1 MRKLNFRKVLST
13 VLKCS
18 IAVAMAFTSLQLNLQ
33 STQDYKVSAAISD
46 LTSNELR
53 ASINPIVQS
62 YEKASTTGVYKMSS
76 ATRFVILA
84 DQNSMNNDR
93 LQEVVKLINSECMG
107 KEVVSNAPLAM
118 VFGSEADATADD
130 ILITIDP
137 VKAATTGSNSEE
149 AYMIEIGADGV
160 KVYGASENAVMY
172 ALRSIYLY
180 MISIDGLAYGTIKDY
195 PQLEERRLHV
205 DCGRKYISKD
215 WFIRQIREMSY
226 MKFNTLQMHF
236 SENAG
241 FRIECETDPLIV
253 SDQYLTKAEV
263 REILAEA
270 KKYGIKVIPSFDS
283 PGHVD
288 QILRA
293 HPEYGQVDIYGN
305 HYSSG
310 LDVTNPEAV
319 AYIYSLYDEYMEL
332 FKGCT
337 DFHIGGDEY
346 MEFDRAPFTTNYKSV
361 LDNYARESLGAGYI
375 WKDVLA
381 NYINELAA
389 YVYSKG
395 FKPRVW
401 NDGLYYGESAYEGAQ
416 KIEMHKY
423 IGIDFW
429 SQMSWNYSIARL
441 NTFVEK
447 GHTDIYNVNASY
459 FYYVLRSSKPTD
471 GREQHSFDVL
481 NQEQNIYNNWTPGKF
496 QENTVADSS
505 SFIKGSCV
513 AIWCDIPS
521 VCDED
526 TINADI
532 AAAMRSLAS
541 KSWNV
546 NSNGVANYTQFA
558 AMTAKLGDPA
568 GFAKGSTLPVSG
580 DILASDSI
588 GSYRVKFVDKDGVT
602 LHDDVVKYGN
612 LEDAYTIEALDLY
625 GYRLVE
631 GSESTINGTYTNEEA
646 VYTFT
651 YELYTDKTQLNAL
664 IDAELNEVDYIPET
678 FAEYKEA
685 MVAAKLV
692 QANASAHQRDVDA
705 VVAEVEA
712 ALAKVVLVK
721 NYALYVEANYPLAAD
736 GYAAG
741 YEAYQ
746 EAVEQAKSVL
756 AGNGDATAVK
766 AAYDAINAAK
776 ADLVKASSSDG
787 ISITAT
793 KDAYSTYRYTNMI
806 DGNLNTKTWFNG
818 AQVAGEEIVFTFD
831 HVVNMSSV
839 TIAQPSDVGGD
850 ALEDADILVAG
861 ADGTFKTV
869 GNIKANEITKTISF
883 DAQAVKQVKILLKAS
898 KDNWYQISEV
908 SFAYEEFSDDGMLE
922 DMILEAESFKIEG
935 KDIVLVN
942 NMISALIDAQ
952 KAYVAGGA
960 GEEEQLTLR
969 AAIDALLDG
978 EVNKAPLAAM
988 ISQAD
993 AKVEEQYTSTSWAAM
1008 KEVYDRAVA
1017 LYENEETVQSD
1028 VSAMVLELNAA
1039 IKALEKRADKSAL
1052 NELIASAEALDIS
1065 RATAESQAVFNQALA
1080 AAKVV
1085 AANLDVTEAEI
1096 NEAKETL
1103 KAAMDN
1109 LDFGQLKA
1117 ENLINKSANDGVT
1130 VVSSTSGYIG
1140 ETADKTLDYRNTTH
1154 WHSDWSDSS
1163 QTLPQAIVYDL
1174 GKEYALSDITF
1185 LPRQDNSYNGDITE
1199 MKVYV
1204 GNSVDALEYV
1214 DTFTFEKGYSGLTN
1228 RTEFKRMIVQ
1238 ATGRYVKVE
1247 ATKSAADSQQ
1257 DKFAS
1262 MAEIRFYGTE
1272 PSEEPEVP
1280 SVDKTALSEVIDAA
1294 RLVIESAVEYTEETM
1309 YAFDQAY
1316 NTALDVEA
1324 NENATQ
1330 AEVDAAKVALVAA
1343 MEALEEKQPEVPYPT
1358 IPAKV
1363 ENVVAKDTNYKTITL
1378 TWDASEGA
1386 TAYEVYRKAYD
1397 SEEFKLYKTVE
1408 DTTLAV
1414 SGVMT
1419 GKEYAFYVV
1428 AKNEAGAAEASAT
1441 VTKATTLHGKVTL
1454 AIEKVSTATF
1464 KLSWNKIDGATRYIV
1479 YRKRNDDKMKKVLT
1493 LGSKDLEYL
1502 TAEMPNGDYQFVLK
1516 AGRYDSKDR
1525 VMTKASN
1532 TVKGRVE
1539 ELAPAVTLKA
1549 GTKSINVSWKKVEGV
1564 THYQVYRATSENGK
1578 YTKLITTKE
1587 LSYTAK
1593 SLSSG
1598 KKYFFK
1604 VRGYKTYKS
1613 GENIKYTVYTPYS
1626 TIKYA
1631 KAK

>member
-1 MRKLNFRKVLST
+1 MRKFKFRKVLST
-13 VLKCS
+13 ALKCS
-18 IAVAMAFTSLQLNLQ
+18 IAVAMAFTSMHVTSSLSSDNQ
-33 STQDYKVSAAISD
+33 VFAAVSD

-53 ASINPIVQS
+53 ASINPIVQA
-62 YEKASTTGVYKMSS
+62 YELASTKGVYKMSS

-84 DQNSMNNDR
+84 DQNSMNNER
-93 LQEVVKLINSECMG
+93 LQEVVKLINSECMA
-107 KEVVSNAPLAM
+107 KEVVSSAPLAM
-118 VFGSEADATADD
+118 VFGSEADVTADD

-137 VKAATTGSNSEE
+137 VKAATTGSNNEE
-149 AYMIEIGADGV
+149 AYIIEVGADGV

-253 SDQYLTKAEV
+253 SDEYLTKAEV

-293 HPEYGQVDIYGN
+293 HPEYGQIDVYGN
-305 HYSSG
+305 HYTSG

-401 NDGLYYGESAYEGAQ
+401 NDGLYYGESSYEGAQ

-496 QENTVADSS
+496 QENTVADNASY
-505 SFIKGSCV
+505 IKGSCV
-513 AIWCDIPS
+513 AIWCDIPT

-558 AMTAKLGDPA
+558 AMTAKLGNPA
-568 GFAKGSTLPVSG
+568 GFEKGSTLPVAG
-580 DILASDSI
+580 EILASDSI
-588 GSYRVKFVDKDGVT
+588 GSYRVKFVDKNGET

-612 LEDAYTIEALDLY
+612 LEAAYTIEALALY

-631 GSESTINGTYTNEEA
+631 GSEATITGTYTNEEA

-651 YELYTDKTQLNAL
+651 YELYTDKTELNAL
-664 IDAELNEVDYIPET
+664 IDAELNEVEYIPET
-678 FAEYKEA
+678 FVAYKEA
-685 MVAAKLV
+685 MSAAKLV
-692 QANASAHQRDVDA
+692 QANENAHQSDVDA
-705 VVAEVEA
+705 VVADLQY
-712 ALAKVVLVK
+712 ALGKVVFIK
-721 NYALYVEANYPLAAD
+721 YYALYVEANYPLAAS
-736 GYAAG
+736 GYSAG

-746 EAVEQAKSVL
+746 EAIENAKSVL
-756 AGNGDATAVK
+756 SGKGDVTAVK
-766 AAYDAINAAK
+766 NAYDQINNAK
-776 ADLVKASSSDG
+776 ANLVKASSSEG
-787 ISITAT
+787 ITITAS
-793 KDAYSTYRYTNMI
+793 KGAYTTYVYGNMI
-806 DGNLNTKTWFNG
+806 DGNLSTKTWFNG
-818 AQVAGEEIVFTFD
+818 EQVAGEEIVFTFD
-831 HVVNMSSV
+831 HAVNMSSV
-839 TIAQPSDVGGD
+839 TIVQPSDVGGD
-850 ALEDADILVAG
+850 AIVGADIQVA
-861 ADGTFKTV
+861 ATDGEYKTV
-869 GNIKANEITKTISF
+869 GTLVASELTKTISF
-883 DAQAVKQVKILLKAS
+883 EDQEVKKVRIKLTDS
-898 KDNWYQISEV
+898 VGNWYQISEV
-908 SFAYEEFSDDGMLE
+908 SFAYEEFGADGMLE
-922 DMILEAESFKIEG
+922 DMILEAEALNIEG

-952 KAYVAGGA
+952 EVYAVGGV

-993 AKVEEQYTSTSWAAM
+993 AKVEVQYTSASWAAM

-1017 LYENEETVQSD
+1017 LYNNDNAEQAE
-1028 VSAMVLELNAA
+1028 VSAMVIELNQA
-1039 IKALEKRADKSAL
+1039 IKALEKRADKTAL
-1052 NELIASAEALDIS
+1052 NTLIASAEALDIT
-1065 RATAESQAVFNQALA
+1065 RASEESQEVFNQALA
-1080 AAKVV
+1080 AAKTV
-1085 AANLDVTEAEI
+1085 AANLDATKAEI
-1096 NEAKETL
+1096 DEAKDAL
-1103 KAAMDN
+1103 KDAMDN

-1117 ENLINKSANDGVT
+1117 ENLINKSANDGVS

-1140 ETADKTLDYRNTTH
+1140 ETADKTLDYRNNTH
-1154 WHSDWSDSS
+1154 WHSDWSDNS

-1185 LPRQDNSYNGDITE
+1185 LPRQDGQFNGDITE

-1214 DTFTFEKGYSGLTN
+1214 DTFTFEKGNSGLTN
-1228 RTEFKRMIVQ
+1228 RTEFKRMIMQ

-1247 ATKSAADSQQ
+1247 VTQSAADTQQ
-1257 DKFAS
+1257 NKFAS
-1262 MAEIRFYGTE
+1262 MSEIRFYGTE
-1272 PSEEPEVP
+1272 PSDEPEVP
-1280 SVDKTALSEVIDAA
+1280 SVDKSALSDVIDEA
-1294 RLVIESAVEYTEETM
+1294 RLVIESGVEYTEASM
-1309 YAFDQAY
+1309 YAFDQAF
-1316 NTALDVEA
+1316 NEALDVEA
-1324 NENATQ
+1324 NANATQ
-1330 AEVDAAKVALVAA
+1330 AEVDAAK
-1343 MEALEEKQPEVPYPT
+1343 EALEAAINGLVEKPVEPT
-1358 IPAKV
+1358 PTVPAKV
-1363 ENVVAKDTNYKTITL
+1363 ENVKAEDTNYKTITL
-1378 TWDASEGA
+1378 TWDATENA
-1386 TAYEVYRKAYD
+1386 TAYDVYRKAYD

-1408 DTTLAV
+1408 DTTVAV

-1419 GKEYAFYVV
+1419 GKEYAFYIV
-1428 AKNEAGAAEASAT
+1428 AKNEAGVAEASEI
-1441 VTKATTLHGKVTL
+1441 VTQATTLHGKVKL
-1454 AIEKVSTATF
+1454 NIEKVSTAKF
-1464 KLSWNKIDGATRYIV
+1464 KLSWNAIDGATRYIV

-1493 LGSKDLEYL
+1493 LGSKDLEYT
-1502 TAEMPNGDYQFVLK
+1502 TAEMPHGDYQFILK

-1525 VMTKASN
+1525 VMTGSSN
-1532 TVKGRVE
+1532 TVKGSVE
-1539 ELAPAVTLKA
+1539 ELAPTVKLTA
-1549 GTKSINVSWKKVEGV
+1549 GSKSVKVAWSKMEGV
-1564 THYQVYRATSENGK
+1564 THYQVYRATSSTGK
-1578 YTKLITTKE
+1578 YTKLITTTDT
-1587 LSYTAK
+1587 SYTAK
-1593 SLSSG
+1593 SLSKG
-1598 KKYFFK
+1598 KKYYFK

-1613 GENIKYTVYTPYS
+1613 GEDLKYTVYTPYS
-1626 TIKYA
+1626 TIKSATA
-1631 KAK
+1631 K